1 MLLTSFGGWDDCK
14 GGSGWDV
21 DSGWAVATGDAVN
34 RSAKESVI
42 LFFVDDTKGISVVDA
57 ETAEDGVTAGADVV
71 AASDVTTGT
80 GSAAAKTKY
89 STHANL
95 TLYTYQPYFIFN
107 TYQHWKNLIGE
118 SMKAWEKLHILHWNA
133 AQLLSSKAP
142 LDSESMLSR
151 SKRSVG
157 ASTFGAGETA
167 TDSTFCGRA
176 IEVRCG
182 ALRTGI
188 FGPDASDF
196 SCNIQQEF
204 NGALM

>member
-1 MLLTSFGGWDDCK
+1 M
-14 GGSGWDV
+14 
-21 DSGWAVATGDAVN
+21 ATGDAVN

-107 TYQHWKNLIGE
+107 TYQH
-118 SMKAWEKLHILHWNA
+118 
-133 AQLLSSKAP
+133 
-142 LDSESMLSR
+142 
-151 SKRSVG
+151 
-157 ASTFGAGETA
+157 
-167 TDSTFCGRA
+167 
-176 IEVRCG
+176 
-182 ALRTGI
+182 
-188 FGPDASDF
+188 
-196 SCNIQQEF
+196 
-204 NGALM
+204 